1 MTEQNIQDQII
12 ELTDDQLERVVG
24 GWIPPL
30 MRLPI
35 PPPGVSSLGM
45 RELPQLKLIDPEYQG
60 NQIC

>member
-35 PPPGVSSLGM
+35 PPPGGFQPWHERTPPTETYRS
-45 RELPQLKLIDPEYQG
+45 
-60 NQIC
+60 